1 MANKENKKKNTEYLS
16 IKEEKQIAHENQKVM
31 KQFEQAK
38 NRKNVDESEYTTQM
52 KNPDNVIEFD
62 DLHTFFYTDV
72 GVNKA
77 VNGVTFSVPKGKII
91 GIVGESGCG
100 KSVTSLSAMQLVQG
114 PQGQIVKGSIRYT
127 TSEGKCYDIAKM
139 PRDEMRR
146 IRGKEISMIFQ
157 EPMTSLNPVF
167 KIGDQLDEALNIY
180 KQSLKAEQIKA
191 RSIEMLNL
199 VGIADPEKV
208 YNNFPHELS
217 GGMRQ
222 RIMIAMALIC
232 EPRLIIADEPTT
244 ALDVTIQAQIL
255 DLLLDVKNKI
265 NGSIMLITHDL
276 GVIASMADFVV
287 VMYAGKIVE
296 SGEIHDIFNHPK
308 HPYTVGLMSS
318 LPSLSNVEGK
328 QKLYS
333 IPGQVPSAVNL
344 PDYCYFCNRC
354 DCSFDACYKAYPDD
368 VPFENEHH
376 ASCFLYDE
384 KYKDLNLNRPELPK
398 NISGSADAQAARKI
412 PQGRV
417 DIETLNNNPKES

>member
-1 MANKENKKKNTEYLS
+1 MTDALLQVRNLQTSFFTELG
-16 IKEEKQIAHENQKVM
+16 EV
-31 KQFEQAK
+31 
-38 NRKNVDESEYTTQM
+38 
-52 KNPDNVIEFD
+52 
-62 DLHTFFYTDV
+62 
-72 GVNKA
+72 KA
-77 VNGVTFSVPKGKII
+77 VDGVDFDVPPGKTL
-91 GIVGESGCG
+91 GIVGESGSG
-100 KSVTSLSAMQLVQG
+100 KSITALSILQLIQKPG
-114 PQGQIVKGSIRYT
+114 KITGGSIIFDGIDLL
-127 TSEGKCYDIAKM
+127 SL
-139 PRDEMRR
+139 PPQEMRK
-146 IRGKEISMIFQ
+146 IRGNQISMIFQ

-354 DCSFDACYKAYPDD
+354 DYSFDACYKAYPDD